1 MSTEDVTKEFIL
13 DVLDTFGH
21 GMGELISWRTDGE
34 YAPVT
39 FWVNCND
46 LFYWACSDCEDIT
59 PENMPILKQA
69 FADLEEAYPDIGKC
83 WAGELFA
90 ARVRGMRPQRPVLD
104 KYDER
109 IRPLFLAAGPERDP
123 KSEG

>member
-1 MSTEDVTKEFIL
+1 MTREVSKEFIL

-21 GMGELISWRTDGE
+21 GMAEMITWRTDEE

-46 LFYWACSDCEDIT
+46 LFYWATSDGEDIT
-59 PENMPILKQA
+59 PENLPVLKQA
-69 FADLEEAYPDIGKC
+69 FVDLESAYPHMGKC

-90 ARVRGMRPQRPVLD
+90 ARVRGMRPQRRVLD
-104 KYDER
+104 KYHES

-123 KSEG
+123 ASEG